1 MCDIR
6 VSCVVKLLVAESGI
20 HTLETYAA
28 CSISFSGGYVIDCS
42 YSYCS
47 IAIDFRPPP
56 VRLALLADKRGAPA
70 EQGTSVR
77 PLEMISFPGW
87 IS

>member
-1 MCDIR
+1 MKINMGEWICDVR
-6 VSCVVKLLVAESGI
+6 VSCAVKLLVAESGI

-42 YSYCS
+42 YCS

-70 EQGTSVR
+70 EQQAFVR
-77 PLEMISFPGW
+77 W
-87 IS
+87 R